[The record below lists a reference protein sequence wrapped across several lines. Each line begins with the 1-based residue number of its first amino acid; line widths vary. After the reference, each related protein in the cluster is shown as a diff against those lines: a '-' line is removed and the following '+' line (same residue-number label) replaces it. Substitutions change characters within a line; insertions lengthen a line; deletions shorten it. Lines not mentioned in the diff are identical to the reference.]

1 MNGHLFLS
9 LIGAALLAGPAAAA
23 DSGEIGYPKGSLG
36 FNALVEADYS
46 TAESQLRARNQ
57 VAKNDPARLIN
68 LGVVLAKTGRAEQ
81 AARLFE
87 RAMEAEEV
95 ELILANGEQV
105 SSRQAARRAMRALN
119 ASLPSR

>member
-1 MNGHLFLS
+1 MTRPLTLMLF
-9 LIGAALLAGPAAAA
+9 GAAMFASPATAA
-23 DSGEIGYPKGSLG
+23 DPAEIGYPKGSLG

-46 TAESQLRARNQ
+46 TAESQLRANKR

-87 RAMEAEEV
+87 RAMAADEV
-95 ELILANGEQV
+95 ELILASGEQV
-105 SSRQAARRAMRALN
+105 SSRDAARRAMRALN
-119 ASLPSR
+119 AMHLDR

>member
-9 LIGAALLAGPAAAA
+9 LIGAAMLASPAAAA
-23 DSGEIGYPKGSLG
+23 DPGEIGYPKGALG

-46 TAESQLRARNQ
+46 TAESQLRAKNR
-57 VAKNDPARLIN
+57 VARNDPARLIN
-68 LGVVLAKTGRAEQ
+68 LGVVLARTGRSDQ

-95 ELILANGEQV
+95 ELILANGEQL
-105 SSRQAARRAMRALN
+105 SSREVARRAMRALKL
-119 ASLPSR
+119 SHLER

>member
-9 LIGAALLAGPAAAA
+9 LIGAAVLACPAAAA
-23 DSGEIGYPKGSLG
+23 DPGEIGYPKGSLG

-46 TAESQLRARNQ
+46 TAESQLRAKNR
-57 VAKNDPARLIN
+57 VARNDPARLIN
-68 LGVVLAKTGRAEQ
+68 LGVVLARTGRSDQ

-95 ELILANGEQV
+95 ELILANGEQL
-105 SSRQAARRAMRALN
+105 SSREAARRAMRALN
-119 ASLPSR
+119 LSLLDR